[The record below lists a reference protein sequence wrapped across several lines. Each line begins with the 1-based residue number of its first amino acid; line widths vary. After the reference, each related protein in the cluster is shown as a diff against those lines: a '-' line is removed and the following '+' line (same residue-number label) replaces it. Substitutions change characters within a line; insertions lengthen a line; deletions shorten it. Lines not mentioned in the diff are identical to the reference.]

1 VLASSVGRLGSRPQE
16 PHDNRYF
23 SGPIHLCQTLV
34 IGQHI

>member
-16 PHDNRYF
+16 PHDNRYS
-23 SGPIHLCQTLV
+23 SGPFNLSQTLV